1 MPPIPHTPP
10 TLDRQKA
17 LAQYDKRAQVY
28 DLELLAFEPIRHS
41 AIAQLKLAPGDAVLD
56 LGCGTGLSF
65 APIQQAIGAQG
76 RIVGVEQCPE
86 MLELA
91 RARLT
96 RHHWGNVTLLN
107 TPVEEANLPGTANAA
122 LFHFT
127 HDILRN
133 PDAIRNV
140 LKHLKPGAR
149 VVAAGLQWA
158 SPWAWATNCFVALAA
173 MHSVSSLNGLD
184 QPWSL
189 LARELGGMD
198 VSSTPWS
205 GIYIA
210 TGQVPL

>member
-1 MPPIPHTPP
+1 MSP
-10 TLDRQKA
+10 TTSEPQAHDRQKA
-17 LAQYDKRAQVY
+17 LTQYVKRAQVY
-28 DLELLAFEPIRHS
+28 DLELMAFEPIRHS
-41 AIAQLKLAPGDAVLD
+41 AIAQLKLEPGDAVLD

-76 RIVGVEQCPE
+76 RIVGVEQCAE
-86 MLELA
+86 MLDLA

-96 RHHWGNVTLLN
+96 RHGWRNVTLLN
-107 TPVEEANLPGTANAA
+107 APVEDASLPGAADAA

-140 LKHLKPGAR
+140 LAHLKPGAR

-158 SPWAWATNCFVALAA
+158 SPWAWTTNCFVALAA
-173 MHSVSSLNGLD
+173 LHSVSSLNGLD

-189 LARELGGMD
+189 LANELGGME

-210 TGQVPL
+210 TGQVPQ